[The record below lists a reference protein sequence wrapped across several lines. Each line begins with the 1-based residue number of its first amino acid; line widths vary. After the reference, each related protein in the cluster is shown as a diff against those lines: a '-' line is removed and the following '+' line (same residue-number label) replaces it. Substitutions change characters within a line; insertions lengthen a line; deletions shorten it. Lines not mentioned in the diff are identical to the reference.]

1 MIRSIALSIVVFFGC
16 GITRAEPAPQP
27 PANDFA
33 QQLYDRVRSS
43 LVAVQYTFDTELGR
57 HELIF
62 AGVVVSDDGR
72 VLFPLAAVDERFP
85 NEQLTD
91 FKVIV
96 PQDNADPLELDAI
109 FEGRDERSRV
119 AFVKPKDARKW
130 TPLHFEKLSPRIGET
145 VYSVGLLPKIAGYHP
160 YLTRAMVAAY
170 LLGETKQI
178 LATDGGLAGV
188 GSPVFS

>member
-1 MIRSIALSIVVFFGC
+1 MTRAGARRSHMIRSIVLSIVVFFAS
-16 GITRAEPAPQP
+16 GIVRAEPAPPP
-27 PANDFA
+27 PASDFA
-33 QQLYDRVRSS
+33 QQLYDRVRPS

-57 HELIF
+57 HELTF
-62 AGVVVSDDGR
+62 AGVVVRDDGL

-109 FEGRDERSRV
+109 FQGRDERSRV

-130 TPLHFEKLSPRIGET
+130 TPI
-145 VYSVGLLPKIAGYHP
+145 
-160 YLTRAMVAAY
+160 
-170 LLGETKQI
+170 
-178 LATDGGLAGV
+178 
-188 GSPVFS
+188 